1 MCDGI
6 HIKIVPTISISELI
20 SKVNSVYTKIDFQK
34 EIGVWGKAPFVEVRV
49 VGPLNRLFE

>member
-34 EIGVWGKAPFVEVRV
+34 EIGVWGKTPFVEVRV
-49 VGPLNRLFE
+49 FGPLNDA